1 MTRFW
6 DRKGD
11 EETGVLDKKA
21 NHEVISDQS
30 DTEGSSNGV
39 DDGVGNVNR
48 ALKHRHLQMIGI
60 GGGTLQL

>member
-1 MTRFW
+1 MAKLW

-11 EETGVLDKKA
+11 EENGVLDKKVK
-21 NHEVISDQS
+21 HDVISDQS
-30 DTEGSSNGV
+30 DNEGGV

-60 GGGTLQL
+60 GGGILLP